1 MARESETRMLD
12 LASGDSA
19 PRKRRDLFGVGAVPL
34 ALVHLVVFFALRGVA
49 VNNGGLVVLMLVASA
64 CGAVAFAFAV
74 TGIVLRRGRSLAGWA
89 TVLLYAV
96 VVLLFHR

>member
-1 MARESETRMLD
+1 
-12 LASGDSA
+12 
-19 PRKRRDLFGVGAVPL
+19 
-34 ALVHLVVFFALRGVA
+34 
-49 VNNGGLVVLMLVASA
+49 MLVASA

>member
-1 MARESETRMLD
+1 VPQR
-12 LASGDSA
+12 
-19 PRKRRDLFGVGAVPL
+19 RRDTFGVISLPL
-34 ALVHLVVFFALRGVA
+34 AMAHLVVFLALRGVA
-49 VNNGGLVVLMLVASA
+49 VNDGGLVGLMLVASA